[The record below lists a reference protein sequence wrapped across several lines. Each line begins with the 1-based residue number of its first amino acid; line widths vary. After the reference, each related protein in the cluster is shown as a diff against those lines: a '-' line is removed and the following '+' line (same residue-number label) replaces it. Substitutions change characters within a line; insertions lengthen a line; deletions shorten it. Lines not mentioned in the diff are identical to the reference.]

1 MPQRK
6 DNELRTTVTAVKGD
20 GMHFKAP
27 MQDGREQEFT
37 LTTQSTL
44 PYPAVGDDVLIL
56 YGIQPASTDPDKVAR
71 FGSEPTFWVNSIEP
85 ASSNGTV
92 GEPQG
97 TYEKVRAAV
106 EKSADEIAAQEKAP
120 PQKEL
125 PQRSPTRDATG
136 LSIEKQQC
144 LIQAV
149 AYYANGGGTADDVV
163 TVAWKFYDDFMIAHV
178 SPQHEEDLVQSNY
191 IPVGDPDPAP
201 PHTDQE
207 FQGG

>member
-97 TYEKVRAAV
+97 TYEKARAAV
-106 EKSADEIAAQEKAP
+106 AEPPAEKAT
-120 PQKEL
+120 PQKGM
-125 PQRSPTRDATG
+125 PQRDATG

-149 AYYANGGGTADDVV
+149 AYYANGGGMPDDVV
-163 TVAWKFYDDFMIAHV
+163 TVAWQFYEDYMIAHT
-178 SPQHEEDLVQSNY
+178 SPQHEEEGPQQMTREEYFAPDAERDLKARAEASE
-191 IPVGDPDPAP
+191 PA
-201 PHTDQE
+201 
-207 FQGG
+207 